1 MTKYVF
7 YQWAF
12 ASFKSF
18 ALTNNSGV
26 KGLVYMYFHK
36 AEIEAVEKCIE
47 TDLLDHSLHISR
59 SRTQKISFLKNSK
72 NVLYFFNEPSHPVV
86 TKSTHS
92 DVQRPKIIPTYHK
105 LSELW

>member
-1 MTKYVF
+1 MTKY
-7 YQWAF
+7 Q
-12 ASFKSF
+12 SSINGH
-18 ALTNNSGV
+18 LLLSNLLLSNNSGV

-36 AEIEAVEKCIE
+36 AEIEAVENCIE

-72 NVLYFFNEPSHPVV
+72 NVLYFFNKPSHAVV

-92 DVQRPKIIPTYHK
+92 DVQRPKIIPTYLK